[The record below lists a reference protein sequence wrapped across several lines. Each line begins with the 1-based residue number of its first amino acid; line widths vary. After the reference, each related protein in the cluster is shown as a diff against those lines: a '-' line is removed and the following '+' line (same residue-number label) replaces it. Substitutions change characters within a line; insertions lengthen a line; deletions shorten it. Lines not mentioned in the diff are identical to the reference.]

1 MTVDL
6 KKTEVAADV
15 RTAILETLN
24 VRVEAFVGYANMT
37 VSEIMGAKPGTVI
50 SLDTPLNEIVELRVK
65 GHTVAKGE
73 LVAVGDCF
81 GVRVTE
87 ILSA

>member
-1 MTVDL
+1 MTIDL
-6 KKTEVAADV
+6 KRSEQVTDV
-15 RTAILETLN
+15 RTAVLETLN
-24 VRVEAFVGYANMT
+24 VRVEAFVGHAEMT
-37 VSEIMGAKPGTVI
+37 VSEIINAKPGTII

-65 GHTVAKGE
+65 GQTVAKGE